1 MIILLPFSYRA
12 NHVMTEILQRA
23 NERGVPEIP
32 RKSSPHF
39 SEIPPTQKRSTRSRL
54 SSTANP
60 SLGFCRHDPPAPR
73 SPEMDAAE
81 IAVKVRA
88 LEAALAAKASRISD
102 LEARVSLLEAENTR
116 FRKAVPNVQSMDHSG
131 DQGPTFRRLDE
142 GFGGNKQNSVG
153 CHLVNGS
160 AEVSDGGPEGM
171 AVGVAIR
178 SSAEESLLAGTV
190 PPVTGE
196 SGGEDEIE
204 DADVGLE
211 DDDVSIMPRG
221 NKRKAVITSDSDD
234 EDWNGKDG
242 KAQEKLG
249 VTPSGK
255 RSLRGLSDDEDDAE
269 DVPEHVPCVAEA
281 GIEDEDDR
289 IVIREVV
296 QKMRDK
302 RGRGD
307 DDQLGEEYG
316 ESEDDSAEASSMEGF
331 IDDADCSENYNEEPV
346 EPEESD
352 GQVNYKD
359 VMDEI
364 RRKRNANGKGWD
376 YEAEML
382 SAFAEQ
388 DELCLKAVCALYRK
402 QTEEEQSVKAS
413 MVHNRQGFSQMDAVR
428 GSHIAEF
435 LLDGDALG
443 PPKKTVDDLQ
453 KYNPDALEFC
463 RKIAAHYS
471 KQLFAIY
478 QNKEDPYFP

>member
-1 MIILLPFSYRA
+1 
-12 NHVMTEILQRA
+12 
-23 NERGVPEIP
+23 
-32 RKSSPHF
+32 
-39 SEIPPTQKRSTRSRL
+39 
-54 SSTANP
+54 
-60 SLGFCRHDPPAPR
+60 
-73 SPEMDAAE
+73 MDAAE
-81 IAVKVRA
+81 IAEKVRA

-102 LEARVSLLEAENTR
+102 LETRVSLLEAENTR

-131 DQGPTFRRLDE
+131 NQGPTFGRLDE

-153 CHLVNGS
+153 GHLVNGS
-160 AEVSDGGPEGM
+160 AEVSDGGPERM

-178 SSAEESLLAGTV
+178 SSAEESLLAVPAPWKRTV
-190 PPVTGE
+190 PPVIGE

-221 NKRKAVITSDSDD
+221 NKRKAMITSDSDD
-234 EDWNGKDG
+234 EDWNDKDG
-242 KAQEKLG
+242 KVQEKLG
-249 VTPSGK
+249 VTPGGK
-255 RSLRGLSDDEDDAE
+255 RLLRGLSDDEDDAE
-269 DVPEHVPCVAEA
+269 DVRVVRPEHVPCVAET
-281 GIEDEDDR
+281 GIEDEDKDEDDGTY
-289 IVIREVV
+289 IREVLP
-296 QKMRDK
+296 KMKDK
-302 RGRGD
+302 RGSRDYGE
-307 DDQLGEEYG
+307 LGEEYV

-331 IDDADCSENYNEEPV
+331 IDDEDCSENYNEEPV

-352 GQVNYKD
+352 GYVNYKD
-359 VMDEI
+359 VMDAL

-382 SAFAEQ
+382 SAFEEQ
-388 DELCLKAVCALYRK
+388 AELCLKAVCALYRK

-413 MVHNRQGFSQMDAVR
+413 MVHNGQGFNQMDAVR

-443 PPKKTVDDLQ
+443 SPKKTVDDLE
-453 KYNPDALEFC
+453 KYDKYALKFC
-463 RKIAAHYS
+463 QRIARRYS